1 MPLQL
6 RAVLIAAFFTAAP
19 VLALAEKQSALE
31 PRGNNAAVITDLSWV
46 LFVGGGVIFVAVMLV
61 AALAMF
67 APRSLRAVLG
77 RSGLIIGGGIAFPI
91 VVLSALLIY
100 SVMAAATL
108 ANQNEPAAA
117 RVEVTG
123 EMWWWRVR
131 YLDADGKQHVETANE
146 IRIPAGRPVD
156 LLLAS
161 NDVIHSFWVPNLAGK
176 IDMIPGHV
184 NKLRI
189 QADAPGVFRG
199 QCAEYC
205 GAQHANMA
213 FHVVAMAPSE
223 YEAWLAAQRA
233 PAREPQNAQLQAGKQ
248 YFMHACA
255 RCHTVRG
262 TEATGTL
269 GPDLTH
275 VGSRSSLAAGTLP
288 NNIGAMA
295 GWIAGSQHIKPE
307 NRMPSFNE
315 LSGPG
320 LRAVATYMESL
331 E

>member
-1 MPLQL
+1 MLLPLCAAL
-6 RAVLIAAFFTAAP
+6 LTLLSAATLGPARAAN
-19 VLALAEKQSALE
+19 QSALE
-31 PRGNNAAVITDLSWV
+31 PRGNHAAVIADLSWV
-46 LFVGGGVIFVAVMLV
+46 LFVGGGVIFVVVMLL

-67 APRSLRAVLG
+67 APASLRAMLG
-77 RSGLIIGGGIAFPI
+77 QRKLIIGGGIVFPV
-91 VVLSALLIY
+91 VVLSALLVY
-100 SVMAAATL
+100 SLMAASTL
-108 ANQNEPAAA
+108 VNAEKPEAA

-131 YLDADGKQHVETANE
+131 YLDGDGKPQMETANE

-156 LLLAS
+156 LLLIS
-161 NDVIHSFWVPNLAGK
+161 NEVIHSFWVPNLAGK

-189 QADAPGVFRG
+189 QADTPGIFRG

-223 YEAWLAAQRA
+223 YEAWLVAQRA
-233 PAREPQNAQLQAGKQ
+233 PAREPHTAQLQAGKQ
-248 YFMHACA
+248 YFMPTCA

-262 TEATGTL
+262 TEAAGKL

-275 VGSRSSLAAGTLP
+275 VGSRTSLAAGTLP

-295 GWIAGSQHIKPE
+295 GWIAGSQQIKPE

-315 LSGPG
+315 LSGEG
-320 LRAVATYMESL
+320 LRAVAAYTESL
-331 E
+331 K

>member
-1 MPLQL
+1 MPLPL
-6 RAVLIAAFFTAAP
+6 CAALLTALSAAAP
-19 VLALAEKQSALE
+19 VLAWAENQSALE
-31 PRGNNAAVITDLSWV
+31 PRGSNAAVIADLSWV
-46 LFVGGGVIFVAVMLV
+46 LFVGGGVIFVAVMLL
-61 AALAMF
+61 AALAVF
-67 APRSLRAVLG
+67 APASLRAVLG
-77 RSGLIIGGGIAFPI
+77 RRGLIIGGGIVFPV
-91 VVLSALLIY
+91 VVLSALLVY
-100 SVMAAATL
+100 SLMAAATL
-108 ANQNEPAAA
+108 VSADEPAAA

-131 YLDADGKQHVETANE
+131 YLDGDGKPQMETANE

-161 NDVIHSFWVPNLAGK
+161 NNVIHSFWVPNLAGK
-176 IDMIPGHV
+176 VDMIPGHV

-189 QADAPGVFRG
+189 QADTPGVFRG

-213 FHVVAMAPSE
+213 FYVVAMAPSA
-223 YEAWLAAQRA
+223 YESWLAAEHA
-233 PAREPQNAQLQAGKQ
+233 PAREPQTARLQAGKQ

-255 RCHTVRG
+255 SCHTVRG
-262 TEATGTL
+262 TEAAGKL

-275 VGSRSSLAAGTLP
+275 VGSRTSLAAGTLP
-288 NNIGAMA
+288 NNVGAMA

-315 LSGPG
+315 LSGEG
-320 LRAVATYMESL
+320 LRAVAAYMESL
-331 E
+331 K